1 MQGRL
6 GIIIYKQGNNYEGRA
21 SGILKQYGKG
31 RAGRT
36 HCEGG
41 GGVCNYRFLCCQ
53 GKLESFSVAII

>member
-41 GGVCNYRFLCCQ
+41 GGGCVIIGSC
-53 GKLESFSVAII
+53 VAKASWRAFQ